1 VTIKE
6 SLVKRIEQMD
16 ERQLERGSEA
26 MAQGTGQETL
36 LEEFWL
42 LEELASPMAQE
53 DLDTLAAA
61 MRRRP
66 FFGGRQSVSEQAE

>member
-1 VTIKE
+1 MTNKE

-16 ERQLERGSEA
+16 EQQLERSLESLT
-26 MAQGTGQETL
+26 QGTTQEAL
-36 LEEFWL
+36 LEEFRL

-53 DLDTLAAA
+53 DLDTLASA

-66 FFGGRQSVSEQAE
+66 FFGGRQSVSEQSE

>member
-1 VTIKE
+1 MTIKE

-16 ERQLERGSEA
+16 EGRLERSLESL
-26 MAQGTGQETL
+26 TQETL
-36 LEEFWL
+36 LEEFRL

-53 DLDTLAAA
+53 DLDTLALA

-66 FFGGRQSVSEQAE
+66 FFGTQQSVSEQSE